1 LQVRILLGSPLAM
14 PTKPRRRDLEAERI
28 CRRNVCGAQAF
39 ELGVMIPAQGS
50 DAARR
55 PAASAKRSPYAY
67 RRAQLMRLFISM
79 AILATSALPALADRQ
94 VTEDERAKL
103 VAAVQAE
110 GCSGGKFEMDE
121 DDQQF
126 EVDDAVCADGKKYD
140 LKFDMQMRLKRKN
153 LD

>member
-1 LQVRILLGSPLAM
+1 
-14 PTKPRRRDLEAERI
+14 
-28 CRRNVCGAQAF
+28 
-39 ELGVMIPAQGS
+39 
-50 DAARR
+50 
-55 PAASAKRSPYAY
+55 
-67 RRAQLMRLFISM
+67 MRLILST
-79 AILATSALPALADRQ
+79 AILMFSALPALADRA

-110 GCSGGKFEMDE
+110 GCNGGKLEMDE

-140 LKFDMQMRLKRKN
+140 LKFDLQMKLKRKN

>member
-1 LQVRILLGSPLAM
+1 
-14 PTKPRRRDLEAERI
+14 
-28 CRRNVCGAQAF
+28 
-39 ELGVMIPAQGS
+39 
-50 DAARR
+50 
-55 PAASAKRSPYAY
+55 
-67 RRAQLMRLFISM
+67 MRLILAI
-79 AILATSALPALADRQ
+79 AILTISALPALADRQ
-94 VTEDERAKL
+94 VTGDERAKL

-140 LKFDMQMRLKRKN
+140 LKFDMQIRLKRKN

>member
-1 LQVRILLGSPLAM
+1 
-14 PTKPRRRDLEAERI
+14 
-28 CRRNVCGAQAF
+28 
-39 ELGVMIPAQGS
+39 
-50 DAARR
+50 
-55 PAASAKRSPYAY
+55 
-67 RRAQLMRLFISM
+67 MRLIISIG
-79 AILATSALPALADRQ
+79 ILAISTLPALADRQ

-110 GCSGGKFEMDE
+110 GCSGGKFEFDD

-140 LKFDMQMRLKRKN
+140 LKFDTQMRLKRKN

>member
-1 LQVRILLGSPLAM
+1 
-14 PTKPRRRDLEAERI
+14 
-28 CRRNVCGAQAF
+28 
-39 ELGVMIPAQGS
+39 
-50 DAARR
+50 
-55 PAASAKRSPYAY
+55 
-67 RRAQLMRLFISM
+67 MRLIISM
-79 AILATSALPALADRQ
+79 SILALTALPAFADRQ

-110 GCSGGKFEMDE
+110 GCNGGKFEMDE

-140 LKFDMQMRLKRKN
+140 FKFDLQMRLKRKN

>member
-1 LQVRILLGSPLAM
+1 MAENPEPLPIAGIQLAGSKRISGGL
-14 PTKPRRRDLEAERI
+14 D
-28 CRRNVCGAQAF
+28 
-39 ELGVMIPAQGS
+39 
-50 DAARR
+50 
-55 PAASAKRSPYAY
+55 
-67 RRAQLMRLFISM
+67 MRLITST
-79 AILATSALPALADRQ
+79 AILVLSVLPALADRA

-110 GCSGGKFEMDE
+110 GCSGGKLEMDE

-140 LKFDMQMRLKRKN
+140 LKFDMQMRIKRKN